1 MLGEPE
7 REMKYVAFLRAINVG
22 GHVVKMETLKRI
34 FESLDLEKVE
44 TFIASGNVI
53 FDSPRKAR
61 ELELRIQEGLQNK
74 LGYSVTTFL
83 RTIGEVS
90 EISNHKPFPGIET
103 GHYVAF
109 LPKAPPA
116 PLHQKLLSFGNETDR
131 FAIHKRG
138 VYWLCRT
145 SFSES
150 TFSGALL
157 EKTLALPAT
166 IRNVTTVKRIAAKFL

>member
-1 MLGEPE
+1 
-7 REMKYVAFLRAINVG
+7 MKYVAFLRAVNVG
-22 GHVVKMETLKRI
+22 GRVVKMEALKRI
-34 FESLDLEKVE
+34 FESLSLENVE

-53 FDSPRKAR
+53 FDSSRKAK
-61 ELELRIQEGLQNK
+61 ELELKIQEALQNK

-83 RTIGEVS
+83 RTIGEVAD
-90 EISNHKPFPGIET
+90 ISNHKPFPGIET

-109 LPKAPPA
+109 LPKAPQT
-116 PLHQKLLSFGNETDR
+116 PLHQKLLSFGNETDSL
-131 FAIHKRG
+131 AIHKRE

-145 SFSES
+145 NFRES

-166 IRNVTTVKRIAAKFL
+166 IRNVTTVRRIAAKFV